1 MNGLMTCPRR
11 DHPRMCGE
19 HHAVSSGPHPAGDHP
34 RMCGEHLSF
43 MAFLMVSAGSSPHVR
58 GARHH
63 LHKIATRHGIIPACA
78 GSTFNASFGALQ
90 NRDHP
95 RMCGEHAQGQWAA
108 EVRVGLSPHVR
119 GAHRRQPQLRQRAG
133 IIPACAGSTCW
144 SRSTSRTVRDH
155 PRMCGEHYG
164 DSDFVNELEG
174 SSPHVR
180 GARFIKSATQD
191 AVGIIPACAGSTV
204 PAGRI
209 SPSCRDH
216 PRMCGEHCCTCAL
229 MPAIVGSSPHVR
241 GAPITKA
248 TVPMMNGIIPAC
260 AGSTFRPRGHVSGYR
275 DHPRMCG
282 EHSFNIH
289 QFAGEQGSSP
299 HVRGA
304 HLDRRLPRRESGI
317 IPACAGSTWPASPP
331 WHSSWDHPRMC
342 GEHFIFG
349 GDLPLTEGSSPHVRG
364 AP

>member
-133 IIPACAGSTCW
+133 IIPACAGST
-144 SRSTSRTVRDH
+144 STPTTRNPTQWDH
-155 PRMCGEHYG
+155 PRMCGEHRSG
-164 DSDFVNELEG
+164 FNALFFLTG

-180 GARFIKSATQD
+180 GARKD
-191 AVGIIPACAGSTV
+191 
-204 PAGRI
+204 
-209 SPSCRDH
+209 SP
-216 PRMCGEHCCTCAL
+216 L
-229 MPAIVGSSPHVR
+229 
-241 GAPITKA
+241 
-248 TVPMMNGIIPAC
+248 
-260 AGSTFRPRGHVSGYR
+260 
-275 DHPRMCG
+275 
-282 EHSFNIH
+282 
-289 QFAGEQGSSP
+289 
-299 HVRGA
+299 
-304 HLDRRLPRRESGI
+304 RRCHSGI
-317 IPACAGSTWPASPP
+317 IPACAGSTL
-331 WHSSWDHPRMC
+331 RK
-342 GEHFIFG
+342 
-349 GDLPLTEGSSPHVRG
+349 
-364 AP
+364 

>member
-133 IIPACAGSTCW
+133 IIPACAGSTP
-144 SRSTSRTVRDH
+144 RRRTGTGKEWDH

-191 AVGIIPACAGSTV
+191 AVGIIPACAGST
-204 PAGRI
+204 PQMTHSI
-209 SPSCRDH
+209 SITWDH
-216 PRMCGEHCCTCAL
+216 PRMCGEH
-229 MPAIVGSSPHVR
+229 IVKHVRPCSKRGSSPHVR
-241 GAPITKA
+241 GAR
-248 TVPMMNGIIPAC
+248 IP
-260 AGSTFRPRGHVSGYR
+260 SQR
-275 DHPRMCG
+275 
-282 EHSFNIH
+282 
-289 QFAGEQGSSP
+289 QG
-299 HVRGA
+299 
-304 HLDRRLPRRESGI
+304 RLSGI
-317 IPACAGSTWPASPP
+317 IPACAGSTT
-331 WHSSWDHPRMC
+331 
-342 GEHFIFG
+342 
-349 GDLPLTEGSSPHVRG
+349 LP
-364 AP
+364 